1 MALRIVIYLLV
12 MWVALVW
19 VGRKYTYFLDR
30 SPVTEPG
37 GERLR
42 VWWFETPGA
51 PLATLYCS

>member
-1 MALRIVIYLLV
+1 